1 MAARSLLM
9 IPGPIE
15 ISPAVQEAFATP
27 PPSHVAP
34 DVIEAFGASVE
45 RMRSVWGAA
54 EDSQPF
60 IVAGSGTLAMEMAV
74 VNLLDPGQ
82 NALVVSSGYFSDRM
96 ADMLARRGVNVVEV
110 GAAVGDVPN
119 LDDVAAELEKQDF
132 DALYATHVD
141 TSTGVRVDAEA
152 LARLARE
159 HDALSIFDGV
169 CATAAE
175 RFRMEEWGADV
186 YLTASQ
192 KAIGLPP
199 GLALLVASS
208 RAMEARLG
216 LETPPPKSMDFH
228 EWLPIMKA
236 YEARKPSY
244 FATPATNLINALAVG
259 LEEILETGF
268 DGAHGV
274 EARFDQH
281 ENAADAMRAAWDALG
296 LELLPNDPA
305 NAADTLSAILY
316 PDGVD
321 SALLGSIKERGV
333 IVAGGLYPGRKQDY
347 FRVGHMG
354 YIIELGDQLRTT
366 VSAVEDALAEQGW
379 DVEKGAAVAAFDE
392 IYKST

>member
-15 ISPAVQEAFATP
+15 VSPAVQEAFATP

-34 DVIEAFGASVE
+34 DVIEAFGVSIE
-45 RMRSVWGAA
+45 RMRRVWGAA
-54 EDSQPF
+54 DDSQPF

-96 ADMLARRGVNVVEV
+96 ADMLDRRGVNVVEV
-110 GAAVGDVPN
+110 GADVGDVPKF
-119 LDDVAAELEKQDF
+119 DDVRAALQDQDF

-152 LARLARE
+152 LAKLARE
-159 HDALSIFDGV
+159 HGALSIFDGV

-216 LETPPPKSMDFH
+216 LDTPPPKSMDFH

-244 FATPATNLINALAVG
+244 FATPATNLVNALAVG
-259 LEEILETGF
+259 LEQILDTDFG
-268 DGAHGV
+268 GTKGV

-281 ENAADAMRAAWDALG
+281 ENAADAMRAAWDALD
-296 LELLPNDPA
+296 LELLPDDDATAA
-305 NAADTLSAILY
+305 NTLSAVLY
-316 PDGVD
+316 PEGVD
-321 SALLGSIKERGV
+321 ASLLGSIKERGV
-333 IVAGGLYPGRKQDY
+333 IVAGGLYPGRKKDY

-354 YIIELGDQLRTT
+354 YIIEVGDQLRKT
-366 VSAVEDALAEQGW
+366 VAAVSDALAEHGW
-379 DVEKGAAVAAFDE
+379 DVEEGAAVAAFDAV
-392 IYKST
+392 YVG

>member
-15 ISPAVQEAFATP
+15 VSPAVQEAFATP

-34 DVIEAFGASVE
+34 PVIEAFGVSLE
-45 RMRSVWGAA
+45 RMRAVWEAA
-54 EDSQPF
+54 DDSQPF

-82 NALVVSSGYFSDRM
+82 KALVVSTGYFSDRM
-96 ADMLARRGVNVVEV
+96 ADMLQRRGVEVVEV
-110 GAAVGDVPN
+110 GAPVGDAPDNDEVREA
-119 LDDVAAELEKQDF
+119 LELHDF

-141 TSTGVRVDAEA
+141 TSTGVRVDAES
-152 LARLARE
+152 LAKLGRE
-159 HDALSIFDGV
+159 YDVLSVFDGV

-175 RFRMEEWGADV
+175 RFRMKEWGADV

-208 RAMEARLG
+208 RAMQARRDLD
-216 LETPPPKSMDFH
+216 TPPPKSMDFH
-228 EWLPIMKA
+228 EWLPIMEA
-236 YEARKPSY
+236 YEARQPSY

-259 LEEILETGF
+259 LDEILETEFAGRT
-268 DGAHGV
+268 GV

-281 ENAADAMRAAWDALG
+281 ENAADAMRAAWSPMG
-296 LELLPNDPA
+296 LELLPEDELAA
-305 NAADTLSAILY
+305 NTLSAVKY
-316 PDGVD
+316 PDGID
-321 SALLGSIKERGV
+321 SSVLGSIKERGV
-333 IVAGGLYPGRKQDY
+333 IVAGGLYPGRKKDY

-354 YIIELGDQLRTT
+354 YVIELADQLRAT
-366 VSAVEDALAEQGW
+366 VTAVAESLNEHGF
-379 DVEKGAAVAAFDE
+379 DVDTDAAVAAFDE
-392 IYKST
+392 VFAG